1 MFKRGREGWTWDI
14 GPGPPASHGRGS
26 VAGRHTVSIPFPSRV
41 RVCAHSTRACA
52 DRRVCTHTAHSGFS
66 RVVLV
71 TVRPLLAAVCPSF
84 VLGHVAGPASH
95 RGAGPVLGLRGLEPR
110 AGPGWLLS
118 S

>member
-1 MFKRGREGWTWDI
+1 MDVGHRPWTPGQPRTWDCGRET
-14 GPGPPASHGRGS
+14 HCFN
-26 VAGRHTVSIPFPSRV
+26 PFPIQGTC
-41 RVCAHSTRACA
+41 VCTQHTCMC
-52 DRRVCTHTAHSGFS
+52 RRVCTHTAHSGFS

-95 RGAGPVLGLRGLEPR
+95 RGAGPILGPRGLEPR